1 MIHIMQYPTIR
12 EADIKD
18 IRKGDI
24 FRVHNETRTTG
35 WYEALTDA
43 KLNPKAKGEQKYIV
57 DAITYQSPTTLAYDY
72 LNDSDNVKRAEA
84 GSRLR
89 DIAKEANLDVD
100 LSIQDQSTFVT
111 VLMTELLM
119 KGYSL

>member
-43 KLNPKAKGEQKYIV
+43 KPNPKDPNKHIV

-72 LNDSDNVKRAEA
+72 LNDSNKVKRAEA

-89 DIAKEANLDVD
+89 DIAKEADLDVD

-119 KGYSL
+119 RGYSL